1 MISLDDAF
9 ARIDDVISRVSPAD
23 EWIPVKEALDRL
35 LVKDQFSKFDLPPF
49 DRALRDG
56 YVVAEGDERES
67 YRVVGEIMAGAATRK
82 RLAPGTAIKVAT
94 GAPLPKGA
102 GRVIMRDHAEE
113 KDGAVRVVGKS
124 TRSYVS
130 LKGSDVRK
138 GDRILTPGEIG
149 AVEIGNLISCG
160 VTEIQVRRKLRIAI
174 ISTGDELVDTA
185 AELKPGKVINTN
197 APMIAAMAQEYD
209 LRVVFEKTVPDDPAA
224 TLRAIKSARAKADL
238 VILTGGVSVGDK
250 DYVRAALEKAGFEI
264 HFSSVAIKPGEPTV
278 FASNEARFA
287 FGLPGNPVS
296 AYVTFHLFVVRAI
309 NWLNGFQPDS
319 KEVVE
324 HDYYKLKLFRDY
336 DRDEADRL
344 EYVPARVSAWPVN
357 TEGDCE
363 MEVEPV
369 EYHGSAHLAALS
381 EAIGFFVVPAGTK
394 HIAAGEEVVFTT
406 F

>member
-224 TLRAIKSARAKADL
+224 TLRAIKSARPREGGLRDSFLQRRHQTRRTHRLRLERGALRLRTARQPRLGLRHLPPLRRARHQLAQRLPAGQQGGGGARLLQTQVVPGLRPGRGGPPRIRSGAGLRLAREHRGRLRDGGRTGRVPRL
-238 VILTGGVSVGDK
+238 GALGGAQRGHRVLRGAGWDQTHRGGRGSRFHDILT
-250 DYVRAALEKAGFEI
+250 
-264 HFSSVAIKPGEPTV
+264 
-278 FASNEARFA
+278 AR
-287 FGLPGNPVS
+287 
-296 AYVTFHLFVVRAI
+296 
-309 NWLNGFQPDS
+309 
-319 KEVVE
+319 
-324 HDYYKLKLFRDY
+324 
-336 DRDEADRL
+336 
-344 EYVPARVSAWPVN
+344 
-357 TEGDCE
+357 
-363 MEVEPV
+363 
-369 EYHGSAHLAALS
+369 
-381 EAIGFFVVPAGTK
+381 
-394 HIAAGEEVVFTT
+394 
-406 F
+406 